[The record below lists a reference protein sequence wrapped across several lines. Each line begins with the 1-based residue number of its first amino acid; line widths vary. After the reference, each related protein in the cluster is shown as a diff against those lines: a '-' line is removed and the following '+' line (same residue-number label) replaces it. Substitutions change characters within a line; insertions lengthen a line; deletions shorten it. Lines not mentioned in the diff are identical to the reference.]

1 MQFLSGA
8 VVFDLIRY
16 IKKLLPT
23 IRVRRCNDRKD
34 YTNDT
39 VYLRDVRFFRTRI
52 RTGSGEMYEEYN
64 FSIMYLP
71 YLTFQ
76 KKRGKQ

>member
-1 MQFLSGA
+1 M
-8 VVFDLIRY
+8 
-16 IKKLLPT
+16 
-23 IRVRRCNDRKD
+23 
-34 YTNDT
+34 
-39 VYLRDVRFFRTRI
+39 RFFRTRI

-76 KKRGKQ
+76 KKRGKK

>member
-1 MQFLSGA
+1 MSTLNKDK
-8 VVFDLIRY
+8 VFFEMI
-16 IKKLLPT
+16 
-23 IRVRRCNDRKD
+23 DRILVCLKFRFQ
-34 YTNDT
+34 TEICP
-39 VYLRDVRFFRTRI
+39 RFFRTRI

-76 KKRGKQ
+76 KKRGKK

>member
-1 MQFLSGA
+1 MISTENRIIG
-8 VVFDLIRY
+8 
-16 IKKLLPT
+16 
-23 IRVRRCNDRKD
+23 CRKFRLQTGI
-34 YTNDT
+34 YT
-39 VYLRDVRFFRTRI
+39 RFFRTRI